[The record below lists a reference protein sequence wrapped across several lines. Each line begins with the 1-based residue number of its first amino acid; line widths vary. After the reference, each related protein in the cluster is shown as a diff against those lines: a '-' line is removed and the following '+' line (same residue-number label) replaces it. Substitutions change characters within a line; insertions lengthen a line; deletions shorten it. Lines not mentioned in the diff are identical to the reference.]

1 MREYRYSDIKEHF
14 QEAVH
19 IFGRWVH
26 LIYDGQPDRKRKPN
40 NTPEVSEENES
51 AQQNNKP
58 SHTTLESSTTT
69 DETSESQL
77 PTPTT
82 INEIPQKETQP
93 NTNSPSKTTPN
104 NVRSSIVNEV
114 IRRKP
119 NKFFFFFYE
128 KISCVQKRKLNHFWI
143 VTKVKQM
150 LVLKKFF
157 INIF

>member
-119 NKFFFFFYE
+119 NEFFFFFL
-128 KISCVQKRKLNHFWI
+128 RKDFMR
-143 VTKVKQM
+143 TKTQIKP
-150 LVLKKFF
+150 LLDSY
-157 INIF
+157 